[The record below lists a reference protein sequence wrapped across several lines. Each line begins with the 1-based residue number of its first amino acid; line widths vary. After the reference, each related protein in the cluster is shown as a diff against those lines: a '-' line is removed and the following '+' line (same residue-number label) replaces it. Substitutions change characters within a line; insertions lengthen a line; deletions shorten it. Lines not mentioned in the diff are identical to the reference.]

1 MLLETKNMRVLYQKA
16 EALRGVSLSV
26 AEGEIITLV
35 GANGAGKSTILK
47 AISGL
52 VKPSSGEIWFSDK
65 RIDRLT
71 PQEIV
76 GRGISLVPEGR
87 GIFRDM
93 SVHHNLT
100 MGAYL
105 RKGGE
110 VSKDLEKI
118 YDFFP
123 VLGERRTQ
131 QGGSLSGG
139 EQQMLAIARAL
150 MSKPHLLLLDE
161 PSLGLSPLMT
171 ATIAKTITEI
181 KQQEGVS
188 IILVEQN
195 ARVALRLASR
205 GYVLENGSIVLEGE
219 ASELLHSEYIR
230 KAYLG
235 E

>member
-47 AISGL
+47 TISGL
-52 VKPSSGEIWFSDK
+52 VKPSYGEIWFSNK

-71 PQEIV
+71 PQKIV
-76 GRGISLVPEGR
+76 SRGISLVPEGR

-93 SVHHNLT
+93 SVHHNLR

-110 VSKDLEKI
+110 VSKDLEKV

-171 ATIAKTITEI
+171 STIAKTITEI
-181 KQQEGVS
+181 KEQEGVS

>member
-1 MLLETKNMRVLYQKA
+1 MLLQMKDVTVFYQKA

-26 AEGEIITLV
+26 AEGEIISLV
-35 GANGAGKSTILK
+35 GANGAGKTTILK
-47 AISGL
+47 TISGL
-52 VKPSSGEIWFSDK
+52 VKPSHGEVSFKDK
-65 RIDRLT
+65 RIDGIT

-76 GRGISLVPEGR
+76 RRGVSLVPEGR

-93 SVHHNLT
+93 SVFHNLR

-105 RKGGE
+105 RKGSG
-110 VSKDLEKI
+110 VIKDLERV
-118 YDFFP
+118 YELFP
-123 VLGERRTQ
+123 VLGERRNQ

-150 MSKPHLLLLDE
+150 MSAPKLLLLDE
-161 PSLGLSPLMT
+161 PSLGLSPMLT

-195 ARVALRLASR
+195 ARVALRLANR

-219 ASELLHSEYIR
+219 ASELLHGEYVR

>member
-47 AISGL
+47 TISGL
-52 VKPSSGEIWFSDK
+52 VKPSYGEIWFSDK

-93 SVHHNLT
+93 SVLHNLR

-110 VSKDLEKI
+110 VSEGLERVYKL
-118 YDFFP
+118 FP
-123 VLGERRTQ
+123 ALGERRNQ

-181 KQQEGVS
+181 KEQEGVS

-219 ASELLHSEYIR
+219 ASELLHNEYIS

>member
-71 PQEIV
+71 PQKIV
-76 GRGISLVPEGR
+76 SRGISLVPEGR

-93 SVHHNLT
+93 SVHHNLR

>member
-1 MLLETKNMRVLYQKA
+1 MLLETKNMRVFYQKA

-52 VKPSSGEIWFSDK
+52 VKPSSGEIWFSNK

-71 PQEIV
+71 PQKIV
-76 GRGISLVPEGR
+76 SRGISLVPEGR

-93 SVHHNLT
+93 SVHHNLR

-171 ATIAKTITEI
+171 TTIAKTITEI
-181 KQQEGVS
+181 KEQEGVS

-219 ASELLHSEYIR
+219 TSELLHSEYIR

>member
-47 AISGL
+47 TISGL

-76 GRGISLVPEGR
+76 SRGISLVPEGR

-93 SVHHNLT
+93 SVHHNLK

-118 YDFFP
+118 YGFFP

-181 KQQEGVS
+181 KQQEGMS

>member
-1 MLLETKNMRVLYQKA
+1 MRVLYQKA

-26 AEGEIITLV
+26 TEGEIITLV

-47 AISGL
+47 TISGL

-65 RIDRLT
+65 RIDRLS

-76 GRGISLVPEGR
+76 SRGISLVPEGR

-93 SVHHNLT
+93 SVHHNLR

-105 RKGGE
+105 RGGSG

-171 ATIAKTITEI
+171 STIAKTITEI
-181 KQQEGVS
+181 KEQEGVS

>member
-1 MLLETKNMRVLYQKA
+1 MLLEMKNIGVFYQKA
-16 EALRGVSLSV
+16 EALRGVALSV
-26 AEGEIITLV
+26 AGGEIITLV
-35 GANGAGKSTILK
+35 GANGAGKTTILK
-47 AISGL
+47 TISGL
-52 VKPSSGEIWFSDK
+52 VKPSYGEIRFNDK
-65 RIDRLT
+65 RIDGMT

-76 GRGISLVPEGR
+76 RRGISLVPEGR

-93 SVHHNLT
+93 SVLHNLR

-105 RKGGE
+105 RKGSG
-110 VSKDLEKI
+110 VSENLGKV
-118 YDFFP
+118 YGFFP
-123 VLGERRTQ
+123 VLGERRNQ

-150 MSKPHLLLLDE
+150 MSEPKLLLLDE

-171 ATIAKTITEI
+171 ATIAKIITEI
-181 KQQEGVS
+181 KQHEEVS

-195 ARVALRLASR
+195 ARLALRLANR
-205 GYVLENGSIVLEGE
+205 GYVLESGSIVLEGE

>member
-26 AEGEIITLV
+26 TEGEIITLV

-47 AISGL
+47 TISGL

-65 RIDRLT
+65 RIDRLS

-76 GRGISLVPEGR
+76 SRGISLVPEGR

-93 SVHHNLT
+93 SVHHNLR

-105 RKGGE
+105 RGGSG

-171 ATIAKTITEI
+171 STIAKTITEI
-181 KQQEGVS
+181 KEQEGVS

>member
-76 GRGISLVPEGR
+76 SRGISLVPEGR

-93 SVHHNLT
+93 SVHHNLR

>member
-71 PQEIV
+71 PQKIV

-87 GIFRDM
+87 GVFRDM
-93 SVHHNLT
+93 SVHHNLR

-110 VSKDLEKI
+110 ASKDLEKI

-123 VLGERRTQ
+123 ALEERRSQ

-139 EQQMLAIARAL
+139 EQQMLAMARAL

-171 ATIAKTITEI
+171 STIAKIITEI

-195 ARVALRLASR
+195 ARVALRLANR

-219 ASELLHSEYIR
+219 ASELLHSEYVR

>member
-35 GANGAGKSTILK
+35 GANGAGKTTVLK
-47 AISGL
+47 TISGL
-52 VKPSSGEIWFSDK
+52 VKPSYGEVSFKDK
-65 RIDRLT
+65 RIDGKT

-76 GRGISLVPEGR
+76 RRGVSLVPEGR

-93 SVHHNLT
+93 SVFHNLR

-105 RKGGE
+105 RKGGG

-219 ASELLHSEYIR
+219 ASELLHSEYVR

>member
-1 MLLETKNMRVLYQKA
+1 MLLEIKNMRVLYQKA

-47 AISGL
+47 TISGL
-52 VKPSSGEIWFSDK
+52 VKPSYGEIWFNDK
-65 RIDRLT
+65 RIDRMT

-76 GRGISLVPEGR
+76 SRGISLVPEGR
-87 GIFRDM
+87 QVFRDM
-93 SVHHNLT
+93 SVLHNLR

-105 RKGGE
+105 RKGSR
-110 VSKDLEKI
+110 VSKDLERV
-118 YDFFP
+118 YELFP
-123 VLGERRTQ
+123 VLGERRNQ

-150 MSKPHLLLLDE
+150 MAQPKLLLLDE
-161 PSLGLSPLMT
+161 PSLGLSPVMT
-171 ATIAKTITEI
+171 ATIAKIITEI
-181 KQQEGVS
+181 KEHEEVS

-205 GYVLENGSIVLEGE
+205 GYVLENGIIVLEGE
-219 ASELLHSEYIR
+219 AGELLHSEFVR

>member
-1 MLLETKNMRVLYQKA
+1 MLLETKNIRVLYQKA
-16 EALRGVSLSV
+16 EALRGISLSV

-47 AISGL
+47 TISGL
-52 VKPSSGEIWFSDK
+52 VKPSYGEIWFSDK

-93 SVHHNLT
+93 SVLHNLR

-110 VSKDLEKI
+110 VSEGLERVYKL
-118 YDFFP
+118 FP
-123 VLGERRTQ
+123 ALGERRNQ

-171 ATIAKTITEI
+171 ATIAKTITGI
-181 KQQEGVS
+181 KEQEGVS

-205 GYVLENGSIVLEGE
+205 AYVLENGSIVLEGE
-219 ASELLHSEYIR
+219 TSELLHSEYIR

>member
-76 GRGISLVPEGR
+76 SRGISLVPEGR

-93 SVHHNLT
+93 SVHHNLR

-105 RKGGE
+105 RKGGG

>member
-47 AISGL
+47 TISGL

-71 PQEIV
+71 PQKIV

-93 SVHHNLT
+93 SVHHNLR

-110 VSKDLEKI
+110 VSKDLEKV

-123 VLGERRTQ
+123 ALGERRTQ

-195 ARVALRLASR
+195 ARVALRLANR

>member
-47 AISGL
+47 TISGL
-52 VKPSSGEIWFSDK
+52 VKPSYGEIWFSDK

-76 GRGISLVPEGR
+76 SRGISLVPEGR

-93 SVHHNLT
+93 SVLHNLR

-110 VSKDLEKI
+110 VSENLDRVYKL
-118 YDFFP
+118 FP
-123 VLGERRTQ
+123 ALGERHNQ

-150 MSKPHLLLLDE
+150 MSKPDLLLLDE
-161 PSLGLSPLMT
+161 PSLGLSPMLT

-195 ARVALRLASR
+195 ARVALRLANR

>member
-1 MLLETKNMRVLYQKA
+1 MLLEIKNMRVLYQKA

-47 AISGL
+47 TISGL

-65 RIDRLT
+65 RIDRLS

-76 GRGISLVPEGR
+76 SRGISLVPEGR

-93 SVHHNLT
+93 SVHHNLR

-105 RKGGE
+105 RGGSG

-181 KQQEGVS
+181 KEQEGVS

-219 ASELLHSEYIR
+219 ASELLHNEYIR

>member
-1 MLLETKNMRVLYQKA
+1 MLLQMKDVTVFYQKA

-35 GANGAGKSTILK
+35 GANGAGKTTILK
-47 AISGL
+47 TISGL
-52 VKPSSGEIWFSDK
+52 VKPSHGEVSFKDK
-65 RIDRLT
+65 RIDGT
-71 PQEIV
+71 NPQEIV
-76 GRGISLVPEGR
+76 RRGVSLVPEGR

-93 SVHHNLT
+93 SVFHNLR

-105 RKGGE
+105 RKGSG
-110 VSKDLEKI
+110 VSKDLERV
-118 YDFFP
+118 YELFP
-123 VLGERRTQ
+123 VLGERRNQ

-150 MSKPHLLLLDE
+150 MSAPKLLLLDE
-161 PSLGLSPLMT
+161 PSLGLSPMLT

-195 ARVALRLASR
+195 ARVALRLASS

-219 ASELLHSEYIR
+219 ASELLHSEYVR

>member
-52 VKPSSGEIWFSDK
+52 VKPSSGEIWFSNK

-71 PQEIV
+71 PQKIV
-76 GRGISLVPEGR
+76 SRGISLVPEGR

-93 SVHHNLT
+93 SVHHNLR

>member
-76 GRGISLVPEGR
+76 SRGISLVPEGR

-93 SVHHNLT
+93 SVHHNLR

-181 KQQEGVS
+181 KEQEGVS

>member
-76 GRGISLVPEGR
+76 SRGISLVPEGR

-93 SVHHNLT
+93 SVHHNLK

>member
-1 MLLETKNMRVLYQKA
+1 M
-16 EALRGVSLSV
+16 
-26 AEGEIITLV
+26 
-35 GANGAGKSTILK
+35 
-47 AISGL
+47 
-52 VKPSSGEIWFSDK
+52 KPSSGEIWFSDK
-65 RIDRLT
+65 RIDRLS

-76 GRGISLVPEGR
+76 SRGISLVPEGR

-93 SVHHNLT
+93 SVHHNLR

-105 RKGGE
+105 RGGSG

-139 EQQMLAIARAL
+139 EQQMRAIARAL

-171 ATIAKTITEI
+171 STIAKTITEI
-181 KQQEGVS
+181 KEQEGVS

>member
-35 GANGAGKSTILK
+35 GANGAGKSTMLK

-71 PQEIV
+71 PQKIV
-76 GRGISLVPEGR
+76 SRGISLVPEGR

-93 SVHHNLT
+93 SVHHNLR

-219 ASELLHSEYIR
+219 ASELLHSEYVR

>member
-35 GANGAGKSTILK
+35 GANGAGKSTMLK

-71 PQEIV
+71 PQKIV
-76 GRGISLVPEGR
+76 SRGISLVPEGR

-93 SVHHNLT
+93 SVLHNLR

-110 VSKDLEKI
+110 VSEGLERVYKL
-118 YDFFP
+118 FP
-123 VLGERRTQ
+123 ALGERRTQ

-219 ASELLHSEYIR
+219 ASELLHSEYVR